1 MKLFI
6 LGAMVF
12 VNAVFAMDQL
22 PSWNEGPAKKA
33 ILEFVSKVTNEKG
46 PDYVQPADRIATFDN
61 DGTLWTEV
69 PTVEAEFTK
78 VQLAKLLKKNPELK
92 KKEPY
97 KTILSKS
104 KTHIADLSKEQIME
118 IMARTHSG
126 MTEEEFASEVKEFFN
141 TARHPKLDVPY
152 TRTTYKPMQE
162 LLDYLRGHQFKIF
175 ISSGGDTSFMRV
187 VATQIY
193 GIPSENIIGTSF
205 EDKLVQKDG
214 KIEVMRTGKF
224 DLLNDRENKP
234 VGIYQHIGKRPI
246 MSVGNVRNGGD
257 VEHLQ
262 FSSENEKLNLQLLI
276 NHDDAAR
283 EAAYSEKDGK
293 SLKAAATYGFEVVS
307 IKKDWK
313 EIYQ

>member
-1 MKLFI
+1 MAI
-6 LGAMVF
+6 LVLS
-12 VNAVFAMDQL
+12 VSSVFAADHL

-33 ILEFVSKVTNEKG
+33 IIEFVTKVTDEKG
-46 PDYVQPADRIATFDN
+46 KDYVQPADRIATFDN

-78 VQLAKLLKKNPELK
+78 VQMAKMLKENPELK

-97 KTILSKS
+97 KTILSKN
-104 KTHIADLSKEQIME
+104 KTNIADLSKKDVMD

-126 MTEEEFASEVKEFFN
+126 MTEEEFSKEVEAFFN

-152 TRTTYKPMQE
+152 TKTAYKPMLE
-162 LLDYLRGHQFKIF
+162 LLNYLRSHHFKIF
-175 ISSGGDTSFMRV
+175 ISSGGDTSFIRV
-187 VATQIY
+187 VATQVY
-193 GIPSENIIGTSF
+193 GIPSENIIGSSF
-205 EDKLVQKDG
+205 EDKVVEKNG
-214 KIEVMRTGKF
+214 KLEVMRTGKF
-224 DLLNDRENKP
+224 DLLNDKENKP
-234 VGIYQHIGKRPI
+234 VGIQQHIGKRPI

-262 FSSENEKLNLQLLI
+262 FSSEGEKLNLQLMI
-276 NHDDAAR
+276 NHDDAVR

-293 SLKAAATYGFEVVS
+293 SLNAAQEHGFEVVS
-307 IKKDWK
+307 MKKDWK